1 MLRKTGLT
9 AASLLVLIGAVSVSS
24 TASADPT
31 CANVFDSGLVVHGQ
45 HIIANYVLGNPD
57 LGDVAWPPKGA
68 VKAKGGAA
76 VPGGPGPAFH
86 FVLGLPPGASF
97 CVAQAKSQNAA
108 DNNNAVKDDL
118 P

>member
-9 AASLLVLIGAVSVSS
+9 AASLLVLIGAAAFSS

-31 CANVFDSGLVVHGQ
+31 CSNIGLVTHGQ
-45 HIIANYVLGNPD
+45 HIIANYVLGNPV

-97 CVAQAKSQNAA
+97 CVAQANSQNAA
-108 DNNNAVKDDL
+108 DNNNAVKDDI

>member
-1 MLRKTGLT
+1 MLKKTGLT
-9 AASLLVLIGAVSVSS
+9 VASLLVLIGAVSVSS

-31 CANVFDSGLVVHGQ
+31 CSNIGLVTHGQ

-76 VPGGPGPAFH
+76 LPGGPGPAFH
-86 FVLGLPPGASF
+86 FVLGIAPGASF
-97 CVAQAKSQNAA
+97 CVAQAQSQNAA
-108 DNNNAVKDDL
+108 DNNNAVKNDL